1 MVATETRPPEAPG
14 RPAWTVLRNGWRALT
29 SMRIAL
35 VLLFLLALGALP
47 GALLPQRSLNQRLV
61 DQYFADH
68 PSLAPLL
75 DRLGFFDVFAAPW
88 FAAVYLL
95 LMISLVGCV
104 LPRALEHA
112 KALRAA
118 PVAVPRNLARLP
130 HHAVATLD
138 VPAEE
143 ATAAVRARL
152 KGWRVTESPDG
163 ISAEKGYLREA
174 GNLVFHLALIGL
186 LVGFA
191 GGKLF
196 GYEGQV
202 IVQADGG
209 QFCNTGILGYDSFR
223 AGLRVDGTGL
233 DPFCIK
239 VDDFTA
245 TYLPNGQAAA
255 FAATVG
261 YQSADDLAAGVQTW
275 RPFPLAVNHPLR
287 LDGERVYLQGH
298 GYTPRF
304 TVTFP
309 DGQQRTGAIQWSP
322 VDLTTMLSEGATK
335 FQRPGVSDRKVS
347 GLAITG
353 LLAPTTSGGTV
364 VTSVFPA
371 PDDPQV
377 AVDVLRGDL
386 GLDDG
391 RGQSIFSV
399 DQGKVDSG
407 ALVKVARAN
416 LLPGESLRLDDG
428 TVVRFDGVG
437 QWVNLQVSHD
447 PAEVVMLVFAI
458 ALLGGLLCSL
468 TVRRRRFWA
477 KITPSGKGRA
487 VVEIGGLARTD
498 RAGYGEEFDRLRA
511 DLLARKD
518 S

>member
-1 MVATETRPPEAPG
+1 M
-14 RPAWTVLRNGWRALT
+14 
-29 SMRIAL
+29 
-35 VLLFLLALGALP
+35 
-47 GALLPQRSLNQRLV
+47 
-61 DQYFADH
+61 
-68 PSLAPLL
+68 
-75 DRLGFFDVFAAPW
+75 
-88 FAAVYLL
+88 
-95 LMISLVGCV
+95 
-104 LPRALEHA
+104 
-112 KALRAA
+112 
-118 PVAVPRNLARLP
+118 
-130 HHAVATLD
+130 
-138 VPAEE
+138 
-143 ATAAVRARL
+143 
-152 KGWRVTESPDG
+152 
-163 ISAEKGYLREA
+163 
-174 GNLVFHLALIGL
+174 FHLALIGL

-347 GLAITG
+347 GPGDHRA
-353 LLAPTTSGGTV
+353 AR
-364 VTSVFPA
+364 
-371 PDDPQV
+371 PD
-377 AVDVLRGDL
+377 
-386 GLDDG
+386 
-391 RGQSIFSV
+391 
-399 DQGKVDSG
+399 
-407 ALVKVARAN
+407 
-416 LLPGESLRLDDG
+416 
-428 TVVRFDGVG
+428 
-437 QWVNLQVSHD
+437 H
-447 PAEVVMLVFAI
+447 
-458 ALLGGLLCSL
+458 
-468 TVRRRRFWA
+468 VRRQRRHLGVPGAATTRRWPSTCCA
-477 KITPSGKGRA
+477 ATSASTTGAASRSSASTRARSTPGRW
-487 VVEIGGLARTD
+487 
-498 RAGYGEEFDRLRA
+498 
-511 DLLARKD
+511 
-518 S
+518 

>member
-1 MVATETRPPEAPG
+1 MVATETRAPEAPG

-138 VPAEE
+138 VPVEE

-152 KGWRVTESPDG
+152 KGWRVAESPEG
-163 ISAEKGYLREA
+163 ISAERGYLREA

-245 TYLPNGQAAA
+245 TYRPNGQASA

-261 YQSADDLAAGVQTW
+261 YQSADDLAAGTSTW

-353 LLAPTTSGGTV
+353 LLAPTTSGGNV

-371 PDDPQV
+371 LDDPQV

-447 PAEVVMLVFAI
+447 PAELVMLVFAI

-477 KITPSGKGRA
+477 KITPSGEGRA

-511 DLLARKD
+511 DLLALKD